1 MQASVTARGM
11 RARRIQ
17 RINTT
22 GGAAPASGC
31 EGPSDLGK
39 QARVAYTADY
49 FFYAPR

>member
-1 MQASVTARGM
+1 M